1 MRAEAAAEVLVGT
14 GAFGRTALGWISHA
28 ERSTSRLYQRLSPM
42 ELHLFKT
49 LWGHTGSL
57 DEAISSAQQHNLNG
71 LEGPAPS
78 TSANRRDFRNHLSD
92 AGLDYIA
99 EICTA
104 GSYVP
109 DRRASPGEH
118 LDDFRRKA
126 EAALECTPLFL
137 TVIAGCD
144 AWPYAISAEFFASA
158 LATTEALHIT
168 ASFETHRSRSMFNPW
183 ITRDLLH
190 ELPAL
195 RLTCD
200 FSHWCCVCER
210 LIDTEPDVLA
220 LCAERVHHIHA
231 RVGYDQGPQVPHPAA
246 PEYRAALEAHESWWD
261 QLWAEQAA
269 RSFAV
274 STMTPEF
281 GPDGY
286 LHCIPFTNE
295 PVANLIEI
303 NAWMAARQRA
313 RFHTWSDSNLAN
325 ENLASRARNSS
336 HNLPAPPRLRRES
349 SRP

>member
-1 MRAEAAAEVLVGT
+1 MD
-14 GAFGRTALGWISHA
+14 
-28 ERSTSRLYQRLSPM
+28 
-42 ELHLFKT
+42 LHLFKT
-49 LWGHTGSL
+49 LWGHIGSL
-57 DEAISSAQQHNLNG
+57 DEAIRSAQQHGFNG
-71 LEGPAPS
+71 LEGPAPA
-78 TSANRRDFRNHLSD
+78 TADQRRDFRNRLND
-92 AGLDYIA
+92 AGLSYIA

-109 DRRASPGEH
+109 DRGASPGEH

-126 EAALECTPLFL
+126 EAALECVPLFL

-144 AWPYAISAEFFASA
+144 AWPFAVSAEFFSSA
-158 LATTEALHIT
+158 LAAAHSLNVKT
-168 ASFETHRSRSMFNPW
+168 SFETHRSRSMFNPW
-183 ITRDLLH
+183 ITQDLLH

-246 PEYRAALEAHESWWD
+246 PEHRAALEAHESWWD
-261 QLWAEQAA
+261 QLWTAQAA

-274 STMTPEF
+274 TTMTPEF

-286 LHCIPFTNE
+286 LHCLPFTNE
-295 PVANLIEI
+295 PVANLLEI

-313 RFHTWSDSNLAN
+313 RFHAWRDSRPAS
-325 ENLASRARNSS
+325 ENLASPARNSS
-336 HNLPAPPRLRRES
+336 HNFPAPPTLPRES